1 MAEITDDDIRMVYEW
16 VDSFEF
22 SKQKK
27 NITRDFAD
35 GLLIAEI
42 VYTFYPHL
50 VEVHNYYN
58 TNNLKKKQ
66 DNWALLQKKVFSKI
80 EFHPSAE

>member
-27 NITRDFAD
+27 ILR
-35 GLLIAEI
+35 GISLM
-42 VYTFYPHL
+42 VY
-50 VEVHNYYN
+50 
-58 TNNLKKKQ
+58 
-66 DNWALLQKKVFSKI
+66 
-80 EFHPSAE
+80 

>member
-1 MAEITDDDIRMVYEW
+1 MADITDDDIRMVYEW

-35 GLLIAEI
+35 GLLVAEI
-42 VYTFYPHL
+42 VNSFYPHL

-58 TNNLKKKQ
+58 SNNLKKK
-66 DNWALLQKKVFSKI
+66 
-80 EFHPSAE
+80 